1 MLDVISI
8 SSRFTRSVHIHHDF
22 RDLRHR
28 LDGYV
33 VTPLVQQTTIRI
45 LRGLHPENRER
56 AFSIIGPFGAGK
68 SAFALFL
75 AHFLQRDVRS
85 RHLLLSSLHADRNA
99 FPVDVPSLLAVTVP
113 GNNTSLRY
121 AIVQALV
128 DALKRS
134 RIRIP
139 ETIRQAG
146 KEALDPVKTAEL
158 VEQTAH
164 YLKEQS
170 QFEGIVLIIDELG
183 QYLDYAARYDDERDL
198 FVLQTLAETAAR
210 SGETPVLVITIL
222 HQAFEH
228 YTTYAGP
235 RRRLE
240 WAKVQGRFVDL
251 VFQEPTSQMVRL
263 IAAALRPKG
272 VDRLMSQR
280 QQWAARIAPMTEELG
295 LRPIEISDTEWQ
307 QIITDC
313 FPLHPMALLALPGI
327 VRQLA
332 QNERSL
338 FAFLSSDEPWSL
350 RDVLAQAHE
359 DTIPIYRLT
368 HLFLY
373 IETNL
378 GAGLYTRGR
387 GRRWAELV
395 EARTALSSRD
405 PVCLDTLTVI
415 GVLGALERAAGMRAC
430 QTHIAFAL
438 TDNPTDLVI
447 ARALDTLQTHKH
459 IVYRRYRDSFVL
471 WEGSDLDLETLTQNV
486 RHSLTERY
494 TLCELLHRYTDTTP
508 RIARQ
513 HSYRTGATRVFGTR
527 YIDVSQLTPS
537 LPLTTEYDGEIL
549 HIVPANDEERSQAY
563 RWATDSARVHETAR
577 IIVIPKRIDEFYDLL
592 LEAAALRVI
601 LEEQPELEHDR
612 VARREVNS
620 RLLEVEQDL
629 RAVIRRTFGFQNDWF
644 YRGQAVTIANE
655 RHIDNLLSQ
664 AADITYAL
672 SPRIWNELVVRD
684 VLSSAAAKARRDL
697 IAALLTRSDQELL
710 GLTGYPPE
718 RAIYA
723 SILQAGGLHRQRPD
737 GTWEIGPP
745 LDPDP
750 LHLQPVWQALE
761 DRLRSATTTPL
772 QLTELYAHIQQPPYG
787 VKAGLLPILFVAFY
801 VAQAG
806 ELIFYEHGNYVPMPD
821 MAMFERLLARP
832 SYFAVR
838 LCQARGI
845 RLQVYRKLA
854 AAFAP
859 QALQQRIQPALLAVS
874 IQILRIYHQL
884 PVYSKQTK
892 QISPLAQ
899 SIRAALKEARAP
911 DELLFVLLPQA
922 CQLRPF
928 SDTDWDDTTTIDRF
942 LSYLQQGLNELQQ
955 AFPVLLQTIV
965 HHTMHAFH
973 LSGDS
978 AQAHFSL
985 LHRYQRV
992 VHLINEP
999 QLHALGARLETA
1011 PPNGEAW
1018 AISLAALVVK
1028 RPPDQWQDDDL
1039 PVFQAAIREVAQR
1052 FAAVEELALYATQT
1066 APHHDMI
1073 RIGLTNGRR
1082 ELSRIVHLQHH
1093 PQVQTV
1099 RDKIRKILSD
1109 TNNLSKEQQISVLI
1123 EILQS
1128 LLQEEQE
1135 I

>member
-1 MLDVISI
+1 MLDLISI

-45 LRGLHPENRER
+45 LRSLHSENRER

-75 AHFLQRDVRS
+75 AHFLQRNVQS

-121 AIVQALV
+121 AVVHALL

-134 RIRIP
+134 HIKVP
-139 ETIRQAG
+139 KTIQQAIDE
-146 KEALDPVKTAEL
+146 KTLDPVQTAEL
-158 VEQTAH
+158 FEYTAH
-164 YLKEQS
+164 YLKEHS
-170 QFEGIVLIIDELG
+170 HFKGIVLIIDELG
-183 QYLDYAARYDDERDL
+183 QYLDYAARHDDERDL

-210 SGETPVLVITIL
+210 SGETPILVVTIL

-235 RRRLE
+235 RRRIE

-251 VFQEPTSQMVRL
+251 AFQEPTSQMVRL
-263 IAAALRPKG
+263 IAAALRPG
-272 VDRLMSQR
+272 GSADRLMSQR
-280 QQWAARIAPMTEELG
+280 RQWAARIAPITEELG
-295 LRPIEISDTEWQ
+295 LRPIEIHYTEWQ
-307 QIITDC
+307 QIIADS
-313 FPLHPMALLALPGI
+313 FPLHPMTLLALPGI

-338 FAFLSSDEPWSL
+338 FAFLSSDEPWGL

-359 DTIPIYRLT
+359 DDIPIYRLT
-368 HLFLY
+368 HLFSY

-378 GAGLYTRGR
+378 GAGLFTRGR

-405 PVCLDTLTVI
+405 PVCFDTLTII
-415 GVLGALERAAGMRAC
+415 GVLSALERAAGMRAC
-430 QTHIAFAL
+430 QAHVAFAL
-438 TDNPTDLVI
+438 TDDPTDPAI
-447 ARALDTLQTHKH
+447 AHALDILQTHKH

-471 WEGSDLDLETLTQNV
+471 WEGSDLDLETLTQTA
-486 RHSLTERY
+486 RRLLTERY

-508 RIARQ
+508 RIARR
-513 HSYRTGATRVFGTR
+513 HSYRTGATRVFAIR

-537 LPLTTEYDGEIL
+537 LPLTSEHDGEIL

-563 RWATDSARVHETAR
+563 RWATDSARAHETAR
-577 IIVIPKRIDEFYDLL
+577 VIVIPKRLDEFYDLL
-592 LEAAALRVI
+592 LEAAALRVL

-620 RLLEVEQDL
+620 RLLEAEQDL
-629 RAVIRRTFGFQNDWF
+629 RAVISRTFGFQNDWF
-644 YRGQAVTIANE
+644 YRGQAVTITNE

-672 SPRIWNELVVRD
+672 SPRIWNELIVRD
-684 VLSSAAAKARRDL
+684 VISSAAAKARRDL
-697 IAALLTRSDQELL
+697 IAALLTRSEQELL
-710 GLTGYPPE
+710 GLAGYPPE

-723 SILQAGGLHRQRPD
+723 SIFQAGGLHRQRSD
-737 GTWEIGPP
+737 GTWEIGAPF
-745 LDPDP
+745 DPDP
-750 LHLQPVWQALE
+750 LHLRPVWQALE
-761 DRLRSATTTPL
+761 DRLRSTTATPL

-806 ELIFYEHGNYVPMPD
+806 ELMFYEHGNYVPMPD

-832 SYFAVR
+832 HYFAVR

-854 AAFAP
+854 AVFAP

-874 IQILRIYHQL
+874 IRILRIYHQL
-884 PVYSKQTK
+884 PGYSKQTK
-892 QISPLAQ
+892 KISPLAR

-922 CQLRPF
+922 CQLPPF
-928 SDTDWDDTTTIDRF
+928 SDTDQDDATTIDLF
-942 LSYLQQGLNELQQ
+942 LSYLQQGLKELQQ
-955 AFPVLLQTIV
+955 AFPMLLQTIV
-965 HHTMHAFH
+965 QHTMHAFH
-973 LSGDS
+973 LSGDP

-985 LHRYQRV
+985 LHRYQRIA
-992 VHLINEP
+992 HLINEP

-1039 PVFQAAIREVAQR
+1039 LVFQAAICELSQR

-1066 APHHDMI
+1066 SSHHDMI
-1073 RIGLTNGRR
+1073 RIGLTNGRK

-1093 PQVQTV
+1093 PQIQTV
-1099 RDKIRKILSD
+1099 RDEIRKILYG
-1109 TNNLSKEQQISVLI
+1109 TNNLNKEQKISALV
-1123 EILQS
+1123 EVLQS
-1128 LLQEEQE
+1128 LLQDE
-1135 I
+1135 

>member
-1 MLDVISI
+1 MLDLISI

-45 LRGLHPENRER
+45 LRGLHSENRER

-75 AHFLQRDVRS
+75 AHFLQRNVQS
-85 RHLLLSSLHADRNA
+85 RHLLLSSLHADSNV

-164 YLKEQS
+164 YLKEQG
-170 QFEGIVLIIDELG
+170 QFKGIVLIIDELG
-183 QYLDYAARYDDERDL
+183 QYLDYAARHDDERDL

-210 SGETPVLVITIL
+210 SGETPILVVTIL

-235 RRRLE
+235 RRRIE
-240 WAKVQGRFVDL
+240 WTKVQGRFVDL
-251 VFQEPTSQMVRL
+251 AFQEPTSQMVRL
-263 IAAALRPKG
+263 IAAALRPG
-272 VDRLMSQR
+272 GSADRLMSQR
-280 QQWAARIAPMTEELG
+280 RQWAARIAPMTEELG
-295 LRPIEISDTEWQ
+295 LRPIEINYTEWQ
-307 QIITDC
+307 QIIADS
-313 FPLHPMALLALPGI
+313 FPLHPMTLLALPGI

-338 FAFLSSDEPWSL
+338 FAFLSSDEPWGL
-350 RDVLAQAHE
+350 RDVLAQAKE
-359 DTIPIYRLT
+359 DDIPIYRLT
-368 HLFLY
+368 HLFSY

-378 GAGLYTRGR
+378 GAGLFTRGR

-430 QTHIAFAL
+430 QAHIAFAL
-438 TDNPTDLVI
+438 TDDPTDLAI
-447 ARALDTLQTHKH
+447 ARALDILQTHKH

-486 RHSLTERY
+486 RRSLTERY
-494 TLCELLHRYTDTTP
+494 TLCELLHRYTDITP

-513 HSYRTGATRVFGTR
+513 HSYRTGATRVFAIR

-537 LPLTTEYDGEIL
+537 LPLTTEHDGEIL
-549 HIVPANDEERSQAY
+549 HIVPANDEEHSQAY
-563 RWATDSARVHETAR
+563 QWATDSARAHETAR
-577 IIVIPKRIDEFYDLL
+577 VIVIPKRIDEFYDLL

-644 YRGQAVTIANE
+644 YRGQAVAITNE

-664 AADITYAL
+664 AADNTYAL
-672 SPRIWNELVVRD
+672 SPRIWNELIVRD
-684 VLSSAAAKARRDL
+684 VISSAAAKARRDL
-697 IAALLTRSDQELL
+697 IAALLTHSEQEMF
-710 GLTGYPPE
+710 GLVGYPPE

-723 SILQAGGLHRQRPD
+723 SIFQAGGLHHQQSD

-750 LHLQPVWQALE
+750 LHLRPVWQALE

-806 ELIFYEHGNYVPMPD
+806 ELMFYEHGNYVPMPD

-854 AAFAP
+854 AVFAP

-874 IQILRIYHQL
+874 IRILRIYHQL

-892 QISPLAQ
+892 QISHLAQ

-922 CQLRPF
+922 CQLQPF
-928 SDTDWDDTTTIDRF
+928 SDTDQDDATTIDLF
-942 LSYLQQGLNELQQ
+942 LSYLQQGLKELQQ
-955 AFPVLLQTIV
+955 AFPMLLQTIAQ
-965 HHTMHAFH
+965 HTMQAFH
-973 LSGDS
+973 LSGDP
-978 AQAHFSL
+978 AQAHFLL
-985 LHRYQRV
+985 LHRYQRIA
-992 VHLINEP
+992 HLINEP

-1018 AISLAALVVK
+1018 STSLAALVVK

-1039 PVFQAAIREVAQR
+1039 PVFQAAIRELAQR
-1052 FAAVEELALYATQT
+1052 FAAAEELALYATQT
-1066 APHHDMI
+1066 SSYHDMI
-1073 RIGLTNGRR
+1073 RISLTNGRR
-1082 ELSRIVHLQHH
+1082 ELSRIVHLQRH
-1093 PQVQTV
+1093 PQIQTV
-1099 RDKIRKILSD
+1099 RDEIRKILYG
-1109 TNNLSKEQQISVLI
+1109 TNSLSKEQQISALI

-1128 LLQEEQE
+1128 LLQDE
-1135 I
+1135 

>member
-1 MLDVISI
+1 MLDLISI

-45 LRGLHPENRER
+45 LRGLHSENRER

-75 AHFLQRDVRS
+75 AHFLQRNVQS
-85 RHLLLSSLHADRNA
+85 RHLLLSSLHADSNV

-164 YLKEQS
+164 YLKEQG
-170 QFEGIVLIIDELG
+170 QFKGIVLIIDELG
-183 QYLDYAARYDDERDL
+183 QYLDYAARHDDERDL

-210 SGETPVLVITIL
+210 SGETPILVVTIL

-235 RRRLE
+235 RRRIE

-251 VFQEPTSQMVRL
+251 AFQEPTSQMVRL
-263 IAAALRPKG
+263 IAAALRPG
-272 VDRLMSQR
+272 GNIDPLMSQR
-280 QQWAARIAPMTEELG
+280 RQWAARIAPMTEELG
-295 LRPIEISDTEWQ
+295 LRPIEINYTEWQ
-307 QIITDC
+307 QIIADS
-313 FPLHPMALLALPGI
+313 FPLHPMTLLALPGI

-338 FAFLSSDEPWSL
+338 FAFLSSDEPWGL
-350 RDVLAQAHE
+350 RDVLAQAKE
-359 DTIPIYRLT
+359 DDIPIYRLT
-368 HLFLY
+368 HLFSY

-378 GAGLYTRGR
+378 GAGLFTRGR

-430 QTHIAFAL
+430 QAHIAFAL
-438 TDNPTDLVI
+438 TDDPTDLAI
-447 ARALDTLQTHKH
+447 ARALDILQTHKH

-486 RHSLTERY
+486 RRSLTERY
-494 TLCELLHRYTDTTP
+494 TLCELLHRYTDITP

-513 HSYRTGATRVFGTR
+513 HSYRTGATRVFAIR

-537 LPLTTEYDGEIL
+537 LPLTTEHDGEIL
-549 HIVPANDEERSQAY
+549 HIVPANDEEHSQAY
-563 RWATDSARVHETAR
+563 QWATDSARAHETAR
-577 IIVIPKRIDEFYDLL
+577 VIVIPKRIDEFYDLL

-644 YRGQAVTIANE
+644 YRGQAVAITNE

-664 AADITYAL
+664 AADNTYAL
-672 SPRIWNELVVRD
+672 SPRIWNELIVRD
-684 VLSSAAAKARRDL
+684 VISSAAAKARRDL
-697 IAALLTRSDQELL
+697 IAALLTHSEQEMF
-710 GLTGYPPE
+710 GLVGYPPE

-723 SILQAGGLHRQRPD
+723 SIFQAGGLHHQQSD

-750 LHLQPVWQALE
+750 LHLRPVWQALE

-806 ELIFYEHGNYVPMPD
+806 ELMFYEHGNYVPMPD

-854 AAFAP
+854 AVFAP

-874 IQILRIYHQL
+874 IRILRIYHQL

-892 QISPLAQ
+892 QISHLAQ

-922 CQLRPF
+922 CQLQPF
-928 SDTDWDDTTTIDRF
+928 SDTDQDDATTIDLF
-942 LSYLQQGLNELQQ
+942 LSYLQQGLKELQQ
-955 AFPVLLQTIV
+955 AFPMLLQTIAQ
-965 HHTMHAFH
+965 HTMQAFH
-973 LSGDS
+973 LSGDP
-978 AQAHFSL
+978 AQAHFLL
-985 LHRYQRV
+985 LHRYQRIA
-992 VHLINEP
+992 HLINEP

-1018 AISLAALVVK
+1018 STSLAALVVK

-1039 PVFQAAIREVAQR
+1039 PVFQAAIRELAQR
-1052 FAAVEELALYATQT
+1052 FAAAEELALYATQT
-1066 APHHDMI
+1066 SSYHDMI
-1073 RIGLTNGRR
+1073 RISLTNGRR
-1082 ELSRIVHLQHH
+1082 ELSRIVHLQRH
-1093 PQVQTV
+1093 PQIQTV
-1099 RDKIRKILSD
+1099 RDEIRKILYG
-1109 TNNLSKEQQISVLI
+1109 TNSLSKEQQISALI

-1128 LLQEEQE
+1128 LLQDE
-1135 I
+1135 

>member
-1 MLDVISI
+1 MLDLISI
-8 SSRFTRSVHIHHDF
+8 SSRFTRSVHIHHDS

-45 LRGLHPENRER
+45 LRGLHSESRER

-75 AHFLQRDVRS
+75 AHFLQRNVQS
-85 RHLLLSSLHADRNA
+85 RHLLLSSLHADTNV

-121 AIVQALV
+121 AIVHALL

-134 RIRIP
+134 HIKVP
-139 ETIRQAG
+139 KTIQQPIDE
-146 KEALDPVKTAEL
+146 KTLDPVQTAEL
-158 VEQTAH
+158 FEYTAH
-164 YLKEQS
+164 YLKEHS
-170 QFEGIVLIIDELG
+170 HFKGMVLIIDELG
-183 QYLDYAARYDDERDL
+183 QYLDYAARHDDERDL

-210 SGETPVLVITIL
+210 SGETPILVVTIL

-235 RRRLE
+235 RRRIE

-251 VFQEPTSQMVRL
+251 VFQEPTSQMIRL
-263 IAAALRPKG
+263 IAAALRPG
-272 VDRLMSQR
+272 RSVDRLMSQR
-280 QQWAARIAPMTEELG
+280 QQWAAQIAPITEELG
-295 LRPIEISDTEWQ
+295 LRPIEINYTEWQ
-307 QIITDC
+307 QIIADS
-313 FPLHPMALLALPGI
+313 FPLHPMTLLALPGI

-359 DTIPIYRLT
+359 DDIPIYRLT
-368 HLFLY
+368 HLFSY
-373 IETNL
+373 IEANL
-378 GAGLYTRGR
+378 GAGLFTRGR

-395 EARTALSSRD
+395 EARTALTNRD
-405 PVCLDTLTVI
+405 PVCFDTLTVI

-430 QTHIAFAL
+430 QAHVAFAL
-438 TDNPTDLVI
+438 TDDPTDPTI
-447 ARALDTLQTHKH
+447 TRALDILQTHKH

-486 RHSLTERY
+486 RRLLTERY
-494 TLCELLHRYTDTTP
+494 TLCELLQRYTDTTP
-508 RIARQ
+508 RIARR
-513 HSYRTGATRVFGTR
+513 HSYRTGATRVFAVR
-527 YIDVSQLTPS
+527 YLDVSQLTPS
-537 LPLTTEYDGEIL
+537 VPITTEYDGEIL

-563 RWATDSARVHETAR
+563 QWATDAARGNETAR
-577 IIVIPKRIDEFYDLL
+577 IIVIPKRIDEFHDLL
-592 LEAAALRVI
+592 LEAVALRVL

-612 VARREVNS
+612 VARREINS

-629 RAVIRRTFGFQNDWF
+629 RTVIRRTFGVQNDWF
-644 YRGQAVTIANE
+644 YRAQAVTITNE
-655 RHIDNLLSQ
+655 RHIDDLLSQ

-672 SPRIWNELVVRD
+672 SPRIWNELIVRD
-684 VLSSAAAKARRDL
+684 VISSAAAKARRDL

-737 GTWEIGPP
+737 GTWEIGAP
-745 LDPDP
+745 LEPDP
-750 LHLQPVWQALE
+750 LHLRPVWQALE
-761 DRLRSATTTPL
+761 DRLQSAATIPL
-772 QLTELYAHIQQPPYG
+772 PLSELYAQVQKPPYG

-832 SYFAVR
+832 SHFAVR

-845 RLQVYRKLA
+845 RLQAYRKLA

-884 PVYSKQTK
+884 PGYSKQTK
-892 QISPLAQ
+892 QISALAR

-928 SDTDWDDTTTIDRF
+928 SDTDQDDATTIDLF
-942 LSYLQQGLNELQQ
+942 LSRLQQGLKELQQ
-955 AFPVLLQTIV
+955 AFPMLLQTIV

-973 LSGDS
+973 LSGDP
-978 AQAHFSL
+978 AQAHLSL

-992 VHLINEP
+992 AHLINEP

-1066 APHHDMI
+1066 ASHHDMI
-1073 RIGLTNGRR
+1073 RIGLTNGRK

-1099 RDKIRKILSD
+1099 RDEIRKILYG
-1109 TNNLSKEQQISVLI
+1109 TNSLSKEQQISALI

-1128 LLQEEQE
+1128 LLQDE
-1135 I
+1135 